1 MKFVFTYENFG
12 NSPHLFIL
20 HFCTLLQMYR
30 HAKQIKQMLVLYQLL
45 ITLMFCC
52 LLVNV
57 MAPSEFARNL
67 VNFARKPMSNKKILL
82 SNIMPCISRIGLQW
96 YQILIILAVNS
107 MISDYT
113 ATNAIGY
120 CILTDFCLVLSR
132 SRREPGAGAS
142 SPMAIARAPVL
153 NFNLSFDPDF

>member
-1 MKFVFTYENFG
+1 M
-12 NSPHLFIL
+12 
-20 HFCTLLQMYR
+20 CR
-30 HAKQIKQMLVLYQLL
+30 HAKQMLVLYQLL
-45 ITLMFCC
+45 ITLMFCR

-57 MAPSEFARNL
+57 MVPSVLSRNL
-67 VNFARKPMSNKKILL
+67 VNFARKPMSNKKMLL
-82 SNIMPCISRIGLQW
+82 SNIMSCMSRLGLQW

-120 CILTDFCLVLSR
+120 YILTDFCLVLAR
-132 SRREPGAGAS
+132 SRKEPGAGAS